1 MPRFRSSR
9 RRSPI
14 DNTPRV
20 ITARFPGKCGETN
33 RTIRP
38 GESVLWFPSSQ
49 TVYGLET
56 ATYSAWLDGQSVPAA
71 DGPSFDRFDAEWEDR
86 CRDACGL

>member
-14 DNTPRV
+14 DTTPRI
-20 ITARFPGKCGETN
+20 ITARFAGKCGETG

-38 GESVLWFPSSQ
+38 GESVLWFPR
-49 TVYGLET
+49 TRAVYGVDT
-56 ATYSAWLDGQSVPAA
+56 ATYDAWLDGQDVPAA